1 MAVRR
6 EEAMVPV
13 DYVSNFGKNLR
24 IFGKSVERRKTTFVG
39 SNSAPMKP
47 IVVNIGS
54 YMQNMA

>member
-1 MAVRR
+1 
-6 EEAMVPV
+6 MVPV

-24 IFGKSVERRKTTFVG
+24 IFEKSVERRTTFVG

-47 IVVNIGS
+47 IIDNIGS